1 VGSSIVAWSAAERS
15 TLTHHLISRV
25 GRPDVEKQ
33 LGLYFASAD
42 GDWAALAR
50 YVERT
55 VFLEAFGNDQA
66 QMDREYGRYEASSFF
81 ILAIDHRMQEP
92 VGMIRILEQS
102 DVGLKTISDIEQV
115 PGWGASYQQFLARHC
130 GLDDPNLILD
140 IATLAVLP
148 EWTST
153 ASGMLTAAAL
163 YGGVYRCAHA
173 IGARQVV
180 ATLDESVAALLSGLD
195 VPLDPICDL
204 PAIEYLGSPN
214 TRPYVIQV
222 GLAETIMRTNQ
233 KLTSV
238 LMGGMVDRDFSL
250 PPIDLDN
257 PNPHP
262 IELEPQFIIDPE
274 PVDTTTR
281 DSVEHSAPID

>member
-1 VGSSIVAWSAAERS
+1 M
-15 TLTHHLISRV
+15 SRV
-25 GRPDVEKQ
+25 GRPDVGKP
-33 LGLYFASAD
+33 LGLYFASSA
-42 GDWAALAR
+42 GDWAPLAR
-50 YVERT
+50 FVERS
-55 VFLEAFGNDQA
+55 VFLDRFGNDEA
-66 QMDREYGRYEASSFF
+66 EMDREYERYESSSFF
-81 ILAIDHRMQEP
+81 ILAVDHRAEEP
-92 VGMIRILEQS
+92 IGMIRILEQS
-102 DVGLKTISDIEQV
+102 DVGLKTILDIEQTA
-115 PGWGASYQQFLARHC
+115 GWGATFQEFVVRHC
-130 GLDDPNLILD
+130 GTDDQSLIID
-140 IATLAVLP
+140 IATLAVRP

-173 IGARQVV
+173 IGSRQVV

-195 VPLDPICDL
+195 VPLSPICDL
-204 PAIEYLGSPN
+204 PSIEYLGSPN

-238 LMGGMVDRDFSL
+238 LMGGMVDHEFSL

-262 IELEPQFIIDPE
+262 TEIEPQFIVDPVPE
-274 PVDTTTR
+274 TMQ
-281 DSVEHSAPID
+281 APLPSELSISLD